1 MYTREEASRIKEE
14 FWTSFGKYL
23 APHQSIFGTKVN
35 WVNYKTGVKDIYF
48 RMQADKRTA
57 SIYIAITHA
66 DLGLQELFFEQFQE
80 FKLLLEQACK
90 EEWNWQL
97 HTQDDYGRTISRIGL
112 ELNQVNVFNKQDWPA
127 IISFFKP
134 RIIALDDFWYDVK
147 DNFVEL
153 SR

>member
-23 APHQSIFGTKVN
+23 APQQSIFGTKVN

-57 SIYIAITHA
+57 SICIAITHA
-66 DLGLQELFFEQFQE
+66 DLGLQEIFFEQFQE
-80 FKLLLEQACK
+80 FKLILEQVCQ
-90 EEWNWQL
+90 EEWDWQL
-97 HTQDDYGRTISRIGL
+97 HTQDDYGRTISSIGL

-134 RIIALDDFWYDVK
+134 RLIALDDFWYDVK

>member
-23 APHQSIFGTKVN
+23 APQPSIFGTKVN

-48 RMQADKRTA
+48 RMQADKRKA
-57 SIYIAITHA
+57 SICIAITHT
-66 DLGLQELFFEQFQE
+66 DLGLQEIFFEQFQE
-80 FKLLLEQACK
+80 FKLLLEQACG

-97 HTQDDYGRTISRIGL
+97 HTQDDYGRAISRIGL

-127 IISFFKP
+127 IISFLKP
-134 RIIALDDFWYDVK
+134 RLIALDDFWYDVK

>member
-23 APHQSIFGTKVN
+23 APHQSVFGTKVN

-57 SIYIAITHA
+57 SICIAITHA
-66 DLGLQELFFEQFQE
+66 DLGLQEIFFEQFQE
-80 FKLLLEQACK
+80 FKLILEQACQ
-90 EEWNWQL
+90 EEWDWQL

-112 ELNQVNVFNKQDWPA
+112 EIHEVNVFNKQDWPA

-134 RIIALDDFWYDVK
+134 RLIALDDFWYDVK